1 MPEKNEFTQANLQA
15 DGAAL
20 AAQIIDKV
28 LRPHQPLRTVVVLEA
43 LVMLY
48 RFHAQTLPPHAI
60 GLCSMSLAELAGE
73 LLKASTATQVPDCNA
88 IH

>member
-1 MPEKNEFTQANLQA
+1 MPEVTEYTQADLQA

-28 LRPHQPLRTVVVLEA
+28 LRPHEPLRTVVVLEA

-48 RFHAQTLPPHAI
+48 RFHAQTLSPHAI
-60 GLCSMSLAELAGE
+60 GLCSLSLAELAGE
-73 LLKASTATQVPDCNA
+73 LLKASTATQVPGCNA